1 MAGATS
7 CPQCGGGIEQINMK
21 GVTVDRCLKCQG
33 LWFDAGELTLSVEI
47 VRPLSGFESAAP
59 TTMTCIRCTGSKLVD
74 ITFPGTEEHIPS
86 CPRCKGTFLPK
97 GRLEAIHKAL
107 EPIVG
112 QLGKSPA
119 GDRTA
124 EILAEIKVTSEKPGC
139 PICKGPFEEAKR
151 KAMFLDRCPAC
162 AALWFDAGQLTTELE
177 VSRKISL
184 KTARPTELKCPR
196 CPKSMLVEVLYPR
209 TDVLIE
215 VCPDCRG
222 SWLEEMTLEDLK
234 KAVKSSGS
242 DLSSSSSGSFPAAT

>member
-7 CPQCGGGIEQINMK
+7 CPQCGGGIEQINQK
-21 GVTVDRCLKCQG
+21 GVTIDRCLKCHG

-47 VRPLSGFESAAP
+47 LRPLSGFETAP
-59 TTMTCIRCTGSKLVD
+59 ETKMTCIRCAGTKLVE
-74 ITFPGTEEHIPS
+74 INFPGTEEKI
-86 CPRCKGTFLPK
+86 CPCPKCKGTFLPK

-112 QLGKSPA
+112 QLGKSPT

-124 EILAEIKVTSEKPGC
+124 EILAEIKKTSEKPSC
-139 PICKGPFEEAKR
+139 PVCKGPFEESKR

-184 KTARPTELKCPR
+184 KTARQTELKCPR
-196 CPKSMLVEVLYPR
+196 CPKSLLVEVLYPR

-222 SWLEEMTLEDLK
+222 SWLDEMTLEDLK
-234 KAVKSSGS
+234 KAVRGGGS
-242 DLSSSSSGSFPAAT
+242 DLSASSSGSFPAAT